1 MSLSFDPT
9 ATVRSTVIIEPYAD
23 PVEPIISARN
33 VRKQFRTSSVK
44 ATSIKEQLIRR
55 RGQHSEDFVA
65 ISDFSA
71 DISAGSTVGLIG
83 PNGSGKST
91 MLKILSGILRPTSGK
106 VTVKGRIASL
116 LELGAGFNGELTGR
130 ENVYLNASLLGLS
143 RIETDAAMDSIIE
156 FSELAAF
163 IDQPVKHYSSG
174 MYVRLG
180 FAVAIHVDPDVL
192 LVDEVLAVGDEAF
205 QRKCMEKI
213 QEFQER
219 GKTILFVSHSLSQV
233 QELCTR
239 AIVLHRGVIVD
250 DTEPEGAIETLR
262 RILGTDEPPKPVTVV
277 PDHGIGF
284 GRTFVTLPG
293 GDEPVASIEHRS
305 GFDLV
310 TEIRVDDHWAALIEQ
325 VEVVAMGPQD
335 FPCFAAVAT
344 KHQLPTG
351 QGNWTVRFH
360 FGAERTP
367 IHAAVRVAVQVVDAD
382 GRSLAHTRSAQV
394 HRIQDHLATG
404 LMKLDYQTTTGLGEA
419 AAAGVTAG
427 NTGTQP

>member
-1 MSLSFDPT
+1 MIATTESTITPSDPPSPSSVRPIIT
-9 ATVRSTVIIEPYAD
+9 AT
-23 PVEPIISARN
+23 N
-33 VRKQFRTSSVK
+33 VRKQFHTSAAA
-44 ATSIKEQLIRR
+44 ATSLKELIIRR
-55 RGQHSEDFVA
+55 RKQESEDFVA
-65 ISDFSA
+65 ISDFNA
-71 DISAGSTVGLIG
+71 EILPGSTVGLIG

-106 VTVKGRIASL
+106 VTVDGRIASL

-143 RIETDAAMDSIIE
+143 RIETDAAMDSIID

-213 QEFQER
+213 QEFQEK

-233 QELCTR
+233 KELCTR
-239 AIVLHRGVIVD
+239 AIVLNKGVIVD
-250 DTEPEGAIETLR
+250 DAEPEGAIDTLR

-277 PDHGIGF
+277 PDNGF
-284 GRTFVTLPG
+284 SFQRTFVGANG
-293 GDEPVASIEHRS
+293 GDEPVLRTENRV
-305 GFDLV
+305 GFDVV
-310 TEIRVDDHWAALIEQ
+310 TEMTVNDHWASVIDR

-335 FPCFAAVAT
+335 FPFFSAIAT
-344 KHQLPTG
+344 RDQLPTRG
-351 QGNWTVRFH
+351 GHWSVRFS
-360 FGAERTP
+360 FGERTP
-367 IHAAVRVAVQVVDAD
+367 MRAAMRLAVQVVDET
-382 GRSLAHTRSAQV
+382 GKSLAHTRSAQLF
-394 HRIQDHLATG
+394 RILDHPAPG
-404 LMKLDYQTTTGLGEA
+404 LMMFNYDTTAVVEA
-419 AAAGVTAG
+419 PSRAMVGIPTAI
-427 NTGTQP
+427 NR